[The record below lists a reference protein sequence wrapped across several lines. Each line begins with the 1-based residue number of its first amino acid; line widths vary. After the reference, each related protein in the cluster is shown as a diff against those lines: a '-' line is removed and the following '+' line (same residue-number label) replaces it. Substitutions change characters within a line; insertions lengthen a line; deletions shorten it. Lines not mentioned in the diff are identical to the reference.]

1 MKILILSL
9 VLLSMQTFAEKRKVD
24 FRGFIKIKTLNIGE
38 SKKFNNFEIKGV
50 WDDTKGNYG
59 KGVCIDSGLSE
70 KETRKADM
78 LYCEFED
85 QNEQKFWKRLGRK
98 GSEQKAGVGYT
109 VLVGGTNNYIDYLGK
124 ECVYAINYTK
134 DAFILNESCDY

>member
-1 MKILILSL
+1 MKILILCL

-59 KGVCIDSGLSE
+59 KGVCIGSWLSE
-70 KETRKADM
+70 K
-78 LYCEFED
+78 D
-85 QNEQKFWKRLGRK
+85 QKSRHAL
-98 GSEQKAGVGYT
+98 
-109 VLVGGTNNYIDYLGK
+109 L
-124 ECVYAINYTK
+124 
-134 DAFILNESCDY
+134 